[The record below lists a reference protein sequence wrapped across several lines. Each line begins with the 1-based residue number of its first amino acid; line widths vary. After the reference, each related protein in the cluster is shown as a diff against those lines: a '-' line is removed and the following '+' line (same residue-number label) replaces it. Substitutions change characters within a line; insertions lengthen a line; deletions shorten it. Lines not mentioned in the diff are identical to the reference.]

1 MEICD
6 SATEVGF
13 SFCIEL
19 GVHFKVPSAH
29 EGEGGRRYRITVKAF
44 FVCSV
49 QCCQRIFRQ
58 ETLKT
63 TLKLKITFFSF
74 LLSQVRIT

>member
-6 SATEVGF
+6 SGTEVGV

-29 EGEGGRRYRITVKAF
+29 EGEGGRRYRITVKGVF
-44 FVCSV
+44 RVLCSM
-49 QCCQRIFRQ
+49 
-58 ETLKT
+58 LSKN
-63 TLKLKITFFSF
+63 FS
-74 LLSQVRIT
+74 SGNIKNNIKA